1 MKKLLIVLAVLI
13 IGGGVFAYL
22 NFESGIRRGIEIAGS
37 NALGVPVTVTGVS
50 LSPLTGQGSIR
61 GLSIAN
67 PEGYDAPYAME
78 LGGLDISLNLETLFS
93 DVIEI
98 NSIVVSDAN
107 ITYETKVVTDNI
119 RALLNNLPRGDAAPV
134 VEANP
139 NAPAGKQLIIRDLQ
153 ILNPQI
159 NLHTRVASAP
169 IPLPDIQLQNIGEQ
183 SNAVTV
189 AEAARQ
195 IIAAIN
201 RAVIAEGIPNMD
213 VLLDGARQQLQEGA
227 SRVGDAVE
235 ELSNGVRSLFDRP
248 Q

>member
-1 MKKLLIVLAVLI
+1 MKKFFIAFAVLV
-13 IGGGVFAYL
+13 IGGAIFAYM

-37 NALGVPVTVTGVS
+37 SALGVAVTVTGVS
-50 LSPLTGQGSIR
+50 LSPFSGEGSIY

-67 PEGYDAPYAME
+67 PEGYDAPFAIE
-78 LGGLDISLNLETLFS
+78 LGGLDIGVNVESLFS

-98 NSIVVSDAN
+98 DSIVISDAK

-119 RALLNNLPRGDAAPV
+119 RALLNKLPRENAAPV
-134 VEANP
+134 VEASP
-139 NAPAGKQLIIRDLQ
+139 DALSSTQVIIRDLR
-153 ILNPQI
+153 IVNPQI
-159 NLHTRVASAP
+159 DLYMKVASAP
-169 IPLPDIQLQNIGEQ
+169 IPLPDIELQNIGEQ

-201 RAVIAEGIPNMD
+201 RAVISEGIPNMD
-213 VLLDGARQQLQEGA
+213 LLLDGAKQQLQEGVKK
-227 SRVGDAVE
+227 VGDAVE
-235 ELSNGVRSLFDRP
+235 ELGNGLRSLFDP